1 MSNKTKIIL
10 TIIGLGAIIIPA
22 ILLMV
27 FSGNKGAPA
36 QSNVP
41 TGTRQIDKGV
51 IQRDSQPN
59 PAQAA
64 PASPAPI
71 VSSPIPSPVIKTTPT
86 PNLQST
92 PSGVN

>member
-10 TIIGLGAIIIPA
+10 TIIGLGAIIVPA
-22 ILLMV
+22 ILLV
-27 FSGNKGAPA
+27 IFSGGKGA
-36 QSNVP
+36 STRTNLP
-41 TGTRQIDKGV
+41 TGTRQIDKDV
-51 IQRDSQPN
+51 IQRDAQPN

-64 PASPAPI
+64 SP
-71 VSSPIPSPVIKTTPT
+71 SPIATSPSPTPIIIKTPT

>member
-22 ILLMV
+22 ILLVV
-27 FSGNKGAPA
+27 FSGNKSAGT
-36 QSNVP
+36 QTNLP

-51 IQRDSQPN
+51 IQKEVQTSPS
-59 PAQAA
+59 QAA
-64 PASPAPI
+64 PASPSPI
-71 VSSPIPSPVIKTTPT
+71 VTSPSPVIKTTPS